1 MILSMARKLILKMRP
16 LAAIK
21 PLKWTGNLLKCKE

>member
-21 PLKWTGNLLKCKE
+21 LLNCTENLLKCKE